1 MAKKKDN
8 QTMTAEQTAIE
19 TTPEV
24 QSEVAATPVSNE
36 LLGELMDY
44 LDNESETID
53 EDGMIIDN
61 SNVDDNWEESVLD
74 IEQEFKE
81 LEETIPT
88 DELPEGTD
96 EVIEVTDEILIDFNA
111 QLEAAGLDD
120 ETLSLI
126 DSENKEYEHQ
136 RTERNLAIDAMLFE
150 DDSVEPADDDLED
163 NAPTEETNDE
173 QEEITEE
180 SEESDET
187 E

>member
-1 MAKKKDN
+1 
-8 QTMTAEQTAIE
+8 MTVEQTAIE

-61 SNVDDNWEESVLD
+61 SNVDDNWEESILD

-81 LEETIPT
+81 LEETMPT

-96 EVIEVTDEILIDFNA
+96 EVIEVTDEILTDFNA
-111 QLEAAGLDD
+111 QLEAAGLGD
-120 ETLSLI
+120 EALSLI

-136 RTERNLAIDAMLFE
+136 RVERNLAINAMLLE
-150 DDSVEPADDDLED
+150 DDSVEPTDDDWED
-163 NAPTEETNDE
+163 NDPTKETDDE
-173 QEEITEE
+173 QEKITEV